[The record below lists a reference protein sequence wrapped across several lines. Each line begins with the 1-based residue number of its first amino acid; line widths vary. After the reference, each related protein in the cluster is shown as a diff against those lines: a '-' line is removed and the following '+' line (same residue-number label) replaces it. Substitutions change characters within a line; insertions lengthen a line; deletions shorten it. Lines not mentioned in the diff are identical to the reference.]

1 MKTYTFLIGTTD
13 DFESID
19 ELIEHFEESNYPSSI
34 CNCAAYEFEAPA
46 DCDEETVTMIGRGY
60 AFSEDWSMDDTFSF
74 LIEGPLEGPAEKDA
88 FNQGEKARESMKVNE
103 MMKGTATPV
112 IDPFETY
119 NPNDPAN
126 W

>member
-1 MKTYTFLIGTTD
+1 MKVYTFIIGSAD
-13 DFESID
+13 DFEHVG
-19 ELIEHFEESNYPSSI
+19 ELDDYVEEHGFNGTRNYSVFEFD
-34 CNCAAYEFEAPA
+34 CPA
-46 DCDEETVTMIGRGY
+46 DCSQELVTMIGRGY

-88 FNQGEKARESMKVNE
+88 FNQGEKARESVKVNE

-112 IDPFETY
+112 IEPFETY

>member
-34 CNCAAYEFEAPA
+34 CNCASYEFEAPA
-46 DCDEETVTMIGRGY
+46 DCDEETVTMIGRGI
-60 AFSEDWSMDDTFSF
+60 AFSNDWSMDGTFSF
-74 LIEGPLEGPAEKDA
+74 LVDGPLEGDAEREMFDA
-88 FNQGEKARESMKVNE
+88 GVHAREAKKVLEFKTDWN
-103 MMKGTATPV
+103 PS
-112 IDPFETY
+112 DPT
-119 NPNDPAN
+119 N